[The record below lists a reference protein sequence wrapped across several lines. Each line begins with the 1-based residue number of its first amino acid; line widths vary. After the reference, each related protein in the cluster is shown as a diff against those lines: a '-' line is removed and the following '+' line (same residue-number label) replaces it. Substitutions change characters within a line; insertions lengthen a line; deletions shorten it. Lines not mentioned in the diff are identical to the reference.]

1 MTNVNGEGEKSAA
14 DELRAQIL
22 ELSERYF
29 EARGEPSFEPGKTYI
44 PCSGKV
50 LDASDLRALLDSSLD
65 LWLTGGRHMEKFE
78 FELAKKFGLRG
89 AKMVVSGSAANLL
102 AVSALT
108 SAELGERR
116 LLPGDEV
123 VTVAAGFP
131 TTIAP
136 IIQNGCIPVFVDVH
150 LSTAN
155 AIVERISDAIGP
167 KTKAIVLAHT
177 LGNTFDLA
185 GVVELCKAH
194 RLWLVED
201 CCDAFGSKY
210 LGRSVGT
217 FGDLATCSFYPAHHI
232 TTGEGGA
239 VLANLRLLKIVESFR
254 DWGRDCWCPPG
265 EANTCAKRFEHQL
278 GTLPHGYDHKYI
290 YKHVG
295 YNLKPTDMQ
304 AALGVSQLEKLG
316 RFGDARRENFR
327 LLKEGMQAAG
337 LEEYFHLP
345 EATPDSDPSWFGFL
359 ITLRDGVPLSRRD
372 ITQKL
377 EERKVGSRLLF
388 AGNMTRQPAMEGVAH
403 RVVGDLTNTDKLMN
417 HAFWLGVWPGIGEAA
432 RAYMIKTLVDVV
444 REGLS

>member
-1 MTNVNGEGEKSAA
+1 MAENEA

-22 ELSERYF
+22 DLSARYM
-29 EARGEPSFEPGKTYI
+29 EARGEPTFVPGETYI

-50 LDASDLRALLDSSLD
+50 LDADDLRALLDSSLD
-65 LWLTGGRHMEKFE
+65 LWLTGGRHMDKFE

-89 AKMVVSGSAANLL
+89 SKMVVSGSAANLL

-108 SAELGERR
+108 SFELGERR

-123 VTVAAGFP
+123 ITVAAGFP

-136 IIQNGCIPVFVDVH
+136 IIQNGCVPVFVDVH
-150 LSTAN
+150 LATAN
-155 AIVERISDAIGP
+155 AMVERIAQAIGP

-185 GVVELCKAH
+185 GVVELCKTH

-201 CCDAFGSKY
+201 CCDALGSKY
-210 LGRSVGT
+210 QGRSVGT

-239 VLANLRLLKIVESFR
+239 VLANVRLLKIVESFR

-265 EANTCAKRFEHQL
+265 KANTCGTRFEHKL

-290 YKHVG
+290 YKHLG

-304 AALGVSQLEKLG
+304 AALGVSQLAKLG
-316 RFGDARRENFR
+316 KFGEARRENFR
-327 LLKEGMQAAG
+327 LLRAAMQETG

-345 EATPDSDPSWFGFL
+345 EATRDSDPSWFGFL
-359 ITLRDGVPLSRRD
+359 ITLRDGVPLARRD
-372 ITQKL
+372 IVHEL
-377 EERKVGSRLLF
+377 EERKIGSRLLF
-388 AGNMTRQPAMEGVAH
+388 AGNMTRQPAMDGVEC
-403 RVVGDLTNTDKLMN
+403 RVVGDLSNTDKLMN
-417 HAFWLGVWPGIGEAA
+417 DAFWLGVWPGIGEAA
-432 RAYMIKTLVDVV
+432 RAYIVDTLGDIVKK
-444 REGLS
+444 GLS